1 MGEPV
6 ISVDTQKKELVG
18 DFKNPGREWHP
29 QGRPEPVRIH
39 DFAIRQPETPA
50 CDAIRAIGQ
59 WNTAWD
65 PFYFRRSAP
74 MSSSPSERAF
84 TRESSQGRSNAERD
98 HGGPATLCFDG
109 RADPGGRTSE
119 EITVTN
125 FKNKF

>member
-39 DFAIRQPETPA
+39 DFAIRQPQTPV

-65 PFYFRRSAP
+65 PFYFRRSVLRLRSEP
-74 MSSSPSERAF
+74 LQERALKA
-84 TRESSQGRSNAERD
+84 G
-98 HGGPATLCFDG
+98 AT
-109 RADPGGRTSE
+109 PK
-119 EITVTN
+119 EIMAVLQRCVSMGVPILAVEPP
-125 FKNKF
+125 KK